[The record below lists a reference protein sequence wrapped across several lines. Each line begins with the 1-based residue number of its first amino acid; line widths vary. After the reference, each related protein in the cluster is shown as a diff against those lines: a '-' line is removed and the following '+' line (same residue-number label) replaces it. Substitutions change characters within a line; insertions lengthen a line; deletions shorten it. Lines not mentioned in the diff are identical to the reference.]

1 MSQRTARE
9 KEVVMEF
16 VLCLLLPIVIIVVIG
31 VVWWISTSND
41 FKRKETKIYESL
53 SNIEV
58 ALEKRY
64 DMLTKL
70 RDAAKAYLAH
80 EVEVFSKVIELR
92 RGMSAAELSA
102 ADAEMTNFRNKLFAI
117 AENYPALRSSDIF
130 IELEGGIRDAED
142 HLQAARRLFN
152 SNVSAYNQAI
162 IVFPSSIIANSEGRT
177 QKPFYE
183 VDDYKKQDVEMSF

>member
-1 MSQRTARE
+1 
-9 KEVVMEF
+9 MELFERMVFMELIF
-16 VLCLLLPIVIIVVIG
+16 VLCLGFPVLVVVILG
-31 VVWWISTSND
+31 VAWWIVTSND
-41 FKRKETKIYESL
+41 FKRKETKIYEAL

-70 RDAAKAYLAH
+70 RDAAKAYLTH

-92 RGMSAAELSA
+92 KGMSAAELGA
-102 ADAEMTNFRNKLFAI
+102 ADAEMTAWRNRLFAV
-117 AENYPALRSSDIF
+117 AENYPNLRSSNVF
-130 IELEGGIRDAED
+130 VQLENGIRDTED

-162 IVFPSSIIANSEGRT
+162 IVFPPSIVANVEKRSQRA
-177 QKPFYE
+177 FYE
-183 VDDYKKQDVEMSF
+183 VDDYKQQDVEMKF

>member
-1 MSQRTARE
+1 MFERM
-9 KEVVMEF
+9 VFMELIF
-16 VLCLLLPIVIIVVIG
+16 VLCLGFPVLVVVILG
-31 VVWWISTSND
+31 VAWWIVTSND
-41 FKRKETKIYESL
+41 FKRKETKIYEAL

-70 RDAAKAYLAH
+70 RDAAKAYLTH

-92 RGMSAAELSA
+92 KGMSAAELGA
-102 ADAEMTNFRNKLFAI
+102 ADAEMTAWRNRLFAV
-117 AENYPALRSSDIF
+117 AENYPNLRSSNVF
-130 IELEGGIRDAED
+130 VQLENGIRDTED

-162 IVFPSSIIANSEGRT
+162 IVFPPSIVANVEKRSQRA
-177 QKPFYE
+177 FYE
-183 VDDYKKQDVEMSF
+183 VDDYKQQDVEMKF

>member
-1 MSQRTARE
+1 M
-9 KEVVMEF
+9 VIVEF
-16 VLCLLLPIVIIVVIG
+16 IICLGLPILIVAAIG
-31 VVWWISTSND
+31 VVWWISTSNG

-70 RDAAKAYLAH
+70 RDAAKAYLTH

-92 RGMSAAELSA
+92 RGMSAAELSV
-102 ADAEMTNFRNKLFAI
+102 ADSEMTDFRNKLFAI
-117 AENYPALRSSDIF
+117 AENYPDLRSSDVF
-130 IELEGGIRDAED
+130 VQLESGIRDAED

-152 SNVSAYNQAI
+152 ANVSAYNQAI
-162 IVFPSSIIANSEGRT
+162 IVFPSSVIANSEGRT
-177 QKPFYE
+177 QKLFYE
-183 VDDYKKQDVEMSF
+183 ADDYKKQDVGMRF